1 MIPRNVV
8 KQSDIQKAGEILVN
22 NKVRNNSTKYDAI
35 IGIDG
40 VKHHV
45 APKTLVSKAFEVAT
59 GEAWP
64 VSKFSGGVPTNNFLR
79 SYNVSVV
86 AKSV

>member
-8 KQSDIQKAGEILVN
+8 KQSDIQKAGELLVN
-22 NKVRNNSTKYDAI
+22 NKVRNNSIKYDAI

-64 VSKFSGGVPTNNFLR
+64 VSKFSGGRPTNNFLR
-79 SYNVSVV
+79 SYSVNVV
-86 AKSV
+86 AKNS